1 MYRFFKTDASS
12 SINLDS
18 GEYMLLS
25 GNQVLNEIN
34 KTKVREFYYNKN
46 DKYLG
51 VVAPT
56 RQLKF
61 Q

>member
-1 MYRFFKTDASS
+1 
-12 SINLDS
+12 
-18 GEYMLLS
+18 MLLS